1 MATKKSRKPAK
12 KVKSLKAKSLN
23 AKQARSV
30 KGGKAKLQDISFV
43 HNVDKASPVL
53 LQN

>member
-1 MATKKSRKPAK
+1 MATRKSRKPAK

-30 KGGKAKLQDISFV
+30 KGGKTTLQDISFV
-43 HNVDKASPVL
+43 HSVDKASPVL
-53 LQN
+53 LQK